1 MGVLRFPPVFL
12 RKHSFFGSLGT
23 FIKRNKNA
31 AGEHIEDHGTFE
43 MICLYCSKCI
53 NDYLFL
59 KNCIEGSFE

>member
-43 MICLYCSKCI
+43 MICLYCSKV
-53 NDYLFL
+53 Y
-59 KNCIEGSFE
+59 